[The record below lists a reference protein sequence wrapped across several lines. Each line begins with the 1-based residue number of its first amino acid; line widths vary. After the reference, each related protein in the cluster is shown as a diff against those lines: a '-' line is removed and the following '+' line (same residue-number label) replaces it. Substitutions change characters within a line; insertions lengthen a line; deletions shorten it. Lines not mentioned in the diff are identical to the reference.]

1 MCLEVCLEVAEG
13 QDPEKLDNFISII
26 KELKLEIHQKDEHI
40 ERLKRRSQ
48 AIEADMSEIEESL
61 LKESEQKSITI
72 DALKKQL
79 QERPITLKTVT
90 VPRNNFDKTTQ
101 TAFDSVMI
109 DSSSQTILPSAVCT
123 GTQVMM
129 IPSTSCRHTQTSVNT
144 WVNTVFSQTQLE
156 SKSFSFQISA
166 CFEVSELQISENRTK
181 TPPHLNYN
189 ASDFVR
195 EGMTC
200 NPTN

>member
-90 VPRNNFDKTTQ
+90 VPRDNFDKSTQ

-109 DSSSQTILPSAVCT
+109 DSSSQTILPSAVCMV
-123 GTQVMM
+123 TQVM
-129 IPSTSCRHTQTSVNT
+129 IPSTSCRHTQIQSIAG
-144 WVNTVFSQTQLE
+144 L
-156 SKSFSFQISA
+156 
-166 CFEVSELQISENRTK
+166 
-181 TPPHLNYN
+181 TPFPLRLN
-189 ASDFVR
+189 
-195 EGMTC
+195 
-200 NPTN
+200 

>member
-1 MCLEVCLEVAEG
+1 MEVCLEVAEG

-90 VPRNNFDKTTQ
+90 VPRDNFDKSTQ

-109 DSSSQTILPSAVCT
+109 DSSSQTILPSAVCM
-123 GTQVMM
+123 GTQVM
-129 IPSTSCRHTQTSVNT
+129 IPSTSCRHTQTSVNS
-144 WVNTVFSQTQLE
+144 WVNTVSSQTQLE
-156 SKSFSFQISA
+156 TKSCSSQTSA

-189 ASDFVR
+189 ASYFVL
-195 EGMTC
+195 EGMIC